1 MPARVCEKCDYRD
14 LNTMLETEC
23 PDCGVQ
29 AWVVVDAPEKD
40 LKLTKQDLEF
50 LKVNRIGQD

>member
-1 MPARVCEKCDYRD
+1 MVRVCEKCDYRD
-14 LNTMLETEC
+14 PDTMSESEC

-40 LKLTKQDLEF
+40 LKFTKQDREF
-50 LKVNRIGQD
+50 LKVNRIAPE